1 MKYYFLTFMLFSF
14 AVANAARVDTLKI
27 NSKALREMT
36 KCVVITP
43 DRYDT
48 KRGIR
53 FPVVY
58 LLHGYS
64 GDFSNWVTRVP
75 QIKEYADKYQL
86 IIVCPD
92 GKNSFYLNN
101 VDNKLPQYEDYIAQ
115 ELPEFIDSRYRTL
128 SNRLF
133 RAITGLSMGGHGAV
147 MAAVRHQDVFGAA
160 GSMSGVMDL
169 VGRRMPKEITDA
181 IGDTSAE
188 RIGAYSAVQLAEV
201 REIKLPLIID
211 CGVDDPLLPGNRELH
226 KVLTARKIAHD
237 YIERDGAHS
246 WDYWRNSIEYHLLFF
261 RKWFDK
267 NLLKS

>member
-1 MKYYFLTFMLFSF
+1 MRYSFLIFILFSF
-14 AVANAARVDTLKI
+14 VVANAARVDTLSI
-27 NSKALREMT
+27 ESKALRGMT

-43 DRYDT
+43 DKYDANT
-48 KRGIR
+48 DIR
-53 FPVVY
+53 LPVVY

-75 QIKEYADKYQL
+75 EIKEYADKYQL

-101 VDNKLPQYEDYIAQ
+101 VNNNLPQYEDYIAL
-115 ELPEFIDSRYRTL
+115 ELPAFIDSHYRTL
-128 SNRLF
+128 SDKLF
-133 RAITGLSMGGHGAV
+133 RVITGLSMGGHGAV
-147 MAAVRHQDVFGAA
+147 VAAVRHQDVFGAA

-169 VGRRMPKEITDA
+169 VGRRMRKEIIDA
-181 IGDTSAE
+181 IGDTSVE
-188 RIGAYSAVQLAEV
+188 KVGAFSSVQLAEV

-226 KVLTARKIAHD
+226 RVLTARKIAHD